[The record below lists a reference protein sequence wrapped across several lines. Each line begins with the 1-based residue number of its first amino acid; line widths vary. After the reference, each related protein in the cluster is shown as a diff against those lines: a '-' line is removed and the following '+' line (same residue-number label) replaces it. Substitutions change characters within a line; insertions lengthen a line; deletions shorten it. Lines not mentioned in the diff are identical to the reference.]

1 MRVGVVFGVSELASP
16 KTFEKKAS
24 KFITELAKEFDV
36 VGGFFISTKRD
47 FKEAKEEV
55 NFNEVDAIVL
65 YPLTGGTEGA
75 LKEFAVYRRPIIIYG
90 DTFNNSLAA
99 GIELREYFR
108 DRLVPSTLV
117 KDFNG
122 LKAALLG
129 YEDMKETLDKFLR
142 MRLGIIGRV
151 SPWLINEKF
160 ELPYTSISLKKF
172 YEYYEATTDA
182 EGWKVVEE
190 IVAKAREIKEPK
202 REDLVK
208 AGRIYLAIKRILED
222 YHLDGFTIG
231 CFDLIMKIKAT
242 PCLALAMFNAEGIP
256 AACEGE
262 LNALLGMAIVK
273 RFFDKPAFMGNIAD
287 YGDDY
292 IILAHCT
299 APLISGY
306 IIRSHFESG
315 MGVGV
320 EVELPKGKASLL
332 KIRGRKAV
340 VAGVEVVGRERS
352 EHRCRTQMKLRIEEA
367 RDFIDGTL
375 GNHHLLVYVDSEEL
389 ADLLSE
395 LGFEVMLY

>member
-1 MRVGVVFGVSELASP
+1 MKVGVVFGVSELANP
-16 KTFEKKAS
+16 KAFEKKAS
-24 KFITELAKEFDV
+24 EFITALAGEFDV

-65 YPLTGGTEGA
+65 YPLTGGTEGP
-75 LKEFAVYRRPIIIYG
+75 LKEFFVYRRPIVIYG
-90 DTFNNSLAA
+90 DPFNNSLAA

-117 KDFNG
+117 KNLNE

-129 YEDMKETLDKFLR
+129 YDDMKDLLEKFLR
-142 MRLGIIGRV
+142 MRIGLIGRV

-182 EGWKVVEE
+182 EGWKAVEG
-190 IVAKAREIKEPK
+190 IVGKAAEIKEPD

-222 YHLDGFTIG
+222 YRLDGFTIG
-231 CFDLIMKIKAT
+231 CFDLIGKLKAT

-262 LNALLGMAIVK
+262 LNALLGMMIAR
-273 RFFDKPAFMGNIAD
+273 RFFNKPAFMGNIAD
-287 YGDDY
+287 YGENHV
-292 IILAHCT
+292 ILAHCT
-299 APLISGY
+299 APLIGKY
-306 IIRSHFESG
+306 IVRSHFESG

-320 EVELPKGKASLL
+320 DVQLPRGRASLM

-340 VAGVEVVGRERS
+340 VAGVEVVGQ
-352 EHRCRTQMKLRIEEA
+352 EHSDFRCRTQVKLRVEDA
-367 RDFIDGTL
+367 GDFLDGTL

>member
-1 MRVGVVFGVSELASP
+1 MKVGVVFGISELANP
-16 KTFEKKAS
+16 RNFEKKAS
-24 KFITELAKEFDV
+24 KFITKLAKEFDV
-36 VGGFFISTKRD
+36 VGGFFVSSRRE
-47 FKEAKEEV
+47 FREAKGEV
-55 NFNEVDAIVL
+55 DFNEVDAIVL
-65 YPLTGGTEGA
+65 YPLTGGTENA
-75 LKEFAVYRRPIIIYG
+75 LKEFEVYRRPTIIYG
-90 DTFNNSLAA
+90 DTFNNSIAA

-108 DRLVPSTLV
+108 NRLVPSTLV
-117 KDFNG
+117 KDFNE
-122 LKAALLG
+122 LKATLLG
-129 YEDMKETLDKFLR
+129 YEDMGETLDKFLK
-142 MRLGIIGRV
+142 MRLGIIGRI

-160 ELPYTSISLKKF
+160 ELPYMSISLKKF

-182 EGWKVVEE
+182 EGWKAVEE
-190 IVAKAREIKEPK
+190 IVAKAREIKEPQ

-208 AGRIYLAIKRILED
+208 AGRIYIAIKRILED

-231 CFDLIMKIKAT
+231 CFDIIMKIKAT

-262 LNALLGMAIVK
+262 LNALLGMAIVR
-273 RFFDKPAFMGNIAD
+273 RFFNKPAFMGNIAD

-299 APLISGY
+299 APLIGGY

-315 MGVGV
+315 LGVGV
-320 EVELPKGKASLL
+320 EVELPKGKASLI

-340 VAGVEVVGRERS
+340 VASVEVIGRERS